1 MQSHTFEQYVAVCCS
16 MLVQYVDCEEGR
28 LGAGAVRS
36 LGFRRSS
43 GFSWAATGRLQGV
56 AALPL
61 VGV

>member
-1 MQSHTFEQYVAVCCS
+1 MQSHTFEQYVAVCWCS
-16 MLVQYVDCEEGR
+16 MLIGRREGR